1 MRRGV
6 EHLAVETGHRDT
18 YIVAVFE
25 SWDGTARAV
34 PPSLQ
39 AFSVPGRSNP
49 GSNRAYAACSA
60 AVRSWKAAVEAR
72 TWASSSCP
80 AEADVAGPTTRPT
93 LNVDQTKI
101 LKNHLRMYCPLS
113 AVEVGIED
121 ADLRDRV

>member
-1 MRRGV
+1 M
-6 EHLAVETGHRDT
+6 
-18 YIVAVFE
+18 
-25 SWDGTARAV
+25 
-34 PPSLQ
+34 PPT
-39 AFSVPGRSNP
+39 PGRSKH
-49 GSNRAYAACSA
+49 GSNRAYPACSA

-121 ADLRDRV
+121 ADLRDRVDGQRVLSRRLPDRLRARRVVDGAR